1 MVHYLIHSLNDYLCL
16 VNYLDIIKIA
26 FQAIKTN
33 LVRTIITCSIIGIGI
48 MALVGILTSVDGL
61 KMYMTNSFSAMG
73 ANSFKIRNSSIGFN
87 LDGDNVAPKIYPNIT
102 YLEANNFKKMFV
114 NYSTSIQYIGS
125 GGATLK
131 NKTTKSNPNI
141 MIIGTDENYIE
152 NEGYHL
158 EYGRNFSLR
167 ELQHG
172 INVAI
177 LGYSSAKKMFGSNF
191 ASIQDN
197 PLIKIDDIQ
206 YNVIGVLNEKGSSF
220 ITTDNITLIPIVKAR
235 QDFASAKPSYI
246 ISVKNGTT
254 DSLGAVVDKAIAG
267 MRNVRKLK
275 PSNENNFD
283 IMKSDSISGMFVE
296 KMGMATIAGFI
307 IGLITLFGAAIGLMN
322 IMMVSVTERTKEIGT
337 LKAIGATNKNIL
349 IQFLFEAIVIC
360 QLGGLLG
367 IILGVSVGNLVSISI
382 GGTFMIP
389 WNWILL
395 GITFCFIVGLISGI
409 YPAIKAAKQ
418 DPIEALRYE

>member
-1 MVHYLIHSLNDYLCL
+1 M
-16 VNYLDIIKIA
+16 NYLDIIKIA

-131 NKTTKSNPNI
+131 NKLTKSNPNI

-167 ELQHG
+167 ELQQG

-177 LGYSSAKKMFGSNF
+177 LGYSTAKKMFGSNF

-197 PLIKIDDIQ
+197 PLVKIDDIQ
-206 YNVIGVLNEKGSSF
+206 
-220 ITTDNITLIPIVKAR
+220 
-235 QDFASAKPSYI
+235 
-246 ISVKNGTT
+246 
-254 DSLGAVVDKAIAG
+254 
-267 MRNVRKLK
+267 
-275 PSNENNFD
+275 
-283 IMKSDSISGMFVE
+283 
-296 KMGMATIAGFI
+296 
-307 IGLITLFGAAIGLMN
+307 
-322 IMMVSVTERTKEIGT
+322 
-337 LKAIGATNKNIL
+337 
-349 IQFLFEAIVIC
+349 
-360 QLGGLLG
+360 
-367 IILGVSVGNLVSISI
+367 
-382 GGTFMIP
+382 
-389 WNWILL
+389 
-395 GITFCFIVGLISGI
+395 
-409 YPAIKAAKQ
+409 
-418 DPIEALRYE
+418 